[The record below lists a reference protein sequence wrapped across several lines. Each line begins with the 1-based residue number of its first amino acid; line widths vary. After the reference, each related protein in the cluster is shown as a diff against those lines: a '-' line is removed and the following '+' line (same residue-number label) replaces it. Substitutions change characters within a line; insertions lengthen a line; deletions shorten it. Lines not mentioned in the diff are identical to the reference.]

1 MTRTRILVLVA
12 ALALAVVATGSATA
26 AKLITGG
33 DIKNNSIT
41 GKDVKKGSLAAN
53 DLSAKARNSLK
64 GAQGPAGPAVLPSA
78 YAAADDSV
86 NLAADDEAT
95 IISKNVPAG
104 TYVVNAKLV
113 LFQNAADNGGCSL
126 NSGATAIDTVAVI
139 PADTNARTPM
149 AFQGIATLPAAG
161 TLSIS
166 CLVDAQAGVAQ
177 EVKLTAIAVS
187 QVS

>member
-12 ALALAVVATGSATA
+12 VLALAVVATGSATA
-26 AKLITGG
+26 AKLITGS

-64 GAQGPAGPAVLPSA
+64 GAQGPAVLPRA

-86 NLAADDEAT
+86 NLAADTETT

-126 NSGATAIDTVAVI
+126 YNGATPIDGVAVI
-139 PADTNARTPM
+139 PADANARTPM

-161 TLSIS
+161 SLSVS
-166 CLVDAQAGVAQ
+166 CLVNDNAGVAMD
-177 EVKLTAIAVS
+177 VKLTAVAVS